1 MSKSLFVYS
10 GLIGPI
16 IYAIVLFSLGIL
28 EPGYDPI
35 SQSMSELGA
44 VDAQNAL
51 VMNTLGFPLLGLF
64 FILFSVG
71 VHQNISSDKAARIGP
86 LMIAISGVFLLL
98 TGIFQCD
105 SGCIDVT
112 LHGELHSFFAT
123 LAAIV
128 MIPVPLTIIP
138 HIYSDESWR
147 HYIRISWFIVIM
159 ASIVSLLYMFPELEA
174 WTGLLQR
181 LAMAG
186 PLIWI
191 EVTAFKIHQHLKQHL
206 PDSTFKE
213 LT

>member
-1 MSKSLFVYS
+1 MSRSLFVYS

-51 VMNTLGFPLLGLF
+51 IMNSLGFPLLGLF
-64 FILFSVG
+64 FILFSIG
-71 VHQNISSDKAARIGP
+71 VYQNFSLDRTARIGP
-86 LMIAISGVFLLL
+86 LMIASSGVFLLL
-98 TGIFQCD
+98 TGVFQCD

-112 LHGELHSFFAT
+112 LNGTLHSFFAT

-147 HYIRISWFIVIM
+147 YYIWFSWIIVIL
-159 ASIVSLLYMFPELEA
+159 AGIVSLLYMFPELESLN
-174 WTGLLQR
+174 GLLQR

-186 PLIWI
+186 PLVWI
-191 EVTAFKIHQHLKQHL
+191 EVTAFKIYQRSKQY
-206 PDSTFKE
+206 
-213 LT
+213 